1 MRFLMDAGR
10 TRFIA
15 LVLLLAY
22 LPACHSW
29 RTETVTPQAV
39 IEAKH
44 PDQIRVARADGT
56 KQVLHQ
62 PAVVGDTLRGTA
74 REPAIPLSDVQAVE
88 TRHGDTGKTLLLG
101 LGIAVGVV
109 AAAAIACA
117 ATDCLD
123 LHFGSF
129 GRAAAM
135 R

>member
-1 MRFLMDAGR
+1 M
-10 TRFIA
+10 
-15 LVLLLAY
+15 LLAY

-29 RTETVTPQAV
+29 RAETVTPQAL
-39 IEAKH
+39 IETKH
-44 PDQIRVARADGT
+44 PGEVRAVRADGT

-74 REPAIPLSDVQAVE
+74 QEPAIPLSDVQAVE

-117 ATDCLD
+117 ATNCLD
-123 LHFGSF
+123 IHLWSSS
-129 GRAAAM
+129 RAAAM